1 MIAIKGVNDDE
12 IMRRFIEFK
21 KKYLDAYR
29 EFDRNLADYI
39 ENNFFTFVYSPAAPD
54 VCRYMNYVE

>member
-21 KKYLDAYR
+21 KRYLDAYR

-39 ENNFFTFVYSPAAPD
+39 EDNFF
-54 VCRYMNYVE
+54 